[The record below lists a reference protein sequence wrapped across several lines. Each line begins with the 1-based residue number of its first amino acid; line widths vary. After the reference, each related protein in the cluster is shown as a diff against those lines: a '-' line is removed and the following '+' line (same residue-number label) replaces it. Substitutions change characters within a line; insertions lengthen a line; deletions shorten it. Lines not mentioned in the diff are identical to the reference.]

1 MESKEEILKFQAFE
15 QKINQV
21 QAQLNSVE
29 EGIGELKFLEESLEE
44 LKGSKDKEILS
55 PIGRGIFIKSKIIS
69 EELLVDVGGKNFVKK
84 DIDSAKE
91 MIKKQV
97 EKLKNIQEELNL
109 SLEKIGEEITLEMK
123 NSQKQ
128 N

>member
-69 EELLVDVGGKNFVKK
+69 EELLVDVGEKNFVKK